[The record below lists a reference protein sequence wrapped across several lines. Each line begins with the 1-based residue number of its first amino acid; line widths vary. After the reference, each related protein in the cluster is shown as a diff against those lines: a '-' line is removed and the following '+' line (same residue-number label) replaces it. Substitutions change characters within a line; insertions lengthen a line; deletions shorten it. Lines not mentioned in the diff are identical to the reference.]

1 VTLPPPGAGSLTTAE
16 GATRSRMPAQAPA
29 AVRLAASDLSDNRDV
44 IPEPLGHAPDQLD
57 IAKSVGRSLCSLLH
71 QGGVTKDCAR
81 TGFHGERSVA
91 IALSKSMTE
100 VKGLTGAPPPG

>member
-1 VTLPPPGAGSLTTAE
+1 VTLPPPGAGSPRPRAQPH
-16 GATRSRMPAQAPA
+16 SRMPDQAPA
-29 AVRLAASDLSDNRDV
+29 AVRLAASDLSDDREV